1 MAKNFVQQTVRG
13 NQVIAANPDDI
24 NHTLLINRSI
34 STIKDK
40 INGTYERVRGNTS
53 VQRKFGVDT
62 DCATGCKRKLDA
74 SVRIEWSL
82 PQGLSEADRLKF
94 IATVAV
100 PATENALARLR
111 GGETVGF
118 AVNPSTSAGA

>member
-1 MAKNFVQQTVRG
+1 MAKSFVQQTVRG

-40 INGTYERVRGNTS
+40 VNGTYERVRGNTS

-62 DCATGCKRKLDA
+62 DCSGCKRKLDA
-74 SVRIEWSL
+74 SVRVEWSI
-82 PQGLSEADRLKF
+82 PQGLAEADRLKF

-118 AVNPSTSAGA
+118 AVNTDTSVGE

>member
-1 MAKNFVQQTVRG
+1 MAKSFVQQTVRG

-40 INGTYERVRGNTS
+40 VNGTYERVRGNTS

-62 DCATGCKRKLDA
+62 DCSGCKRKLDA
-74 SVRIEWSL
+74 SVRVEWSI
-82 PQGLSEADRLKF
+82 PQGLTEADRLKF

-118 AVNPSTSAGA
+118 AVNTDTSVGE

>member
-1 MAKNFVQQTVRG
+1 MAKTFVQQTVRG

-24 NHTLLINRSI
+24 NHTLLVNRSI

-62 DCATGCKRKLDA
+62 DCTDCKRKLDA
-74 SVRIEWSL
+74 SFRVEWSI
-82 PQGLSEADRLKF
+82 PQGLSVADRLAF

-118 AVNPSTSAGA
+118 AVNTDTSVGA